1 MGAMEN
7 PDEDALR
14 EAVPS
19 PVAPSPRPRVI
30 THNLASVDGRLA
42 ISPDVVLMNDDRWP
56 LYEESPYAAVRQ
68 RHHPQVIL
76 EGSGSLAGTAGPLMD
91 LPRPTEDEATLLTD
105 HLPADAVARAHHG
118 WFTVVDSRGRVR
130 WGFKEMPGEEWAG
143 WHLLV
148 LVSRSTPLPYLSFLR
163 AEGIPYLV
171 AGGLRVDLEEALVL
185 LQELFG
191 VTTVVSTGGGRLNG
205 ALLRAG
211 LVDEIEVEV
220 LPMAV
225 GGATT
230 SALFTAPDLHRGDAP
245 VPLRLLEVAPRSES
259 RVLLRYEVLRPTDEE
274 DPT

>member
-1 MGAMEN
+1 MDD
-7 PDEDALR
+7 PVDDVLR
-14 EAVPS
+14 EPVPV

-42 ISPDVVLMNDDRWP
+42 ISPEVVLMNDERWP
-56 LYEESPYAAVRQ
+56 VYEESPYAAVRL
-68 RHHPQVIL
+68 RHHPQVLL
-76 EGSGSLAGTAGPLMD
+76 EGSGSLAGHAGPLKD
-91 LPRPTEDEATLLTD
+91 LPAPTVFCTGQASAQTPE
-105 HLPADAVARAHHG
+105 AVARAHHG

-163 AEGIPYLV
+163 SEGIPYVV
-171 AGGLRVDLEEALVL
+171 AGELRVDLEEALVV
-185 LQELFG
+185 LQDRFG

-225 GGATT
+225 GGTTT
-230 SALFTAPDLHRGDAP
+230 SSLFMAPDLYRTDLP
-245 VPLRLLEVAPRSES
+245 VPLRLLEVAPRSEG
-259 RVLLRYEVLRPTDEE
+259 RVLLRYEVLRPSDAE
-274 DPT
+274 DLA

>member
-1 MGAMEN
+1 MDN
-7 PDEDALR
+7 PVDDVLR
-14 EAVPS
+14 EPVPV

-42 ISPDVVLMNDDRWP
+42 ISPEVVLMNDERWP
-56 LYEESPYAAVRQ
+56 VYEESPYAAVRQ
-68 RHHPQVIL
+68 RHHPQVLL
-76 EGSGSLAGTAGPLMD
+76 EGSGSLAGEAGPLKD
-91 LPRPTEDEATLLTD
+91 LPAPTEDEATLRTD
-105 HLPADAVARAHHG
+105 HLPPEAVARAHHG

-163 AEGIPYLV
+163 SEGIPYVV
-171 AGGLRVDLEEALVL
+171 AGELRVDLEEALVV

-225 GGATT
+225 GGTTT
-230 SALFTAPDLHRGDAP
+230 SSLFMAPDLYRTDLP
-245 VPLRLLEVAPRSES
+245 VPLRLLEVAPRSEG
-259 RVLLRYEVLRPTDEE
+259 RVLLRYEVLRPTDGE
-274 DPT
+274 DHT

>member
-1 MGAMEN
+1 MDD
-7 PDEDALR
+7 PVDEVLR
-14 EAVPS
+14 EAVPV

-42 ISPDVVLMNDDRWP
+42 LSPEVVLMNDERWP
-56 LYEESPYAAVRQ
+56 VYEESPYAAVRQ
-68 RHHPQVIL
+68 RHHPQVLL
-76 EGSGSLAGTAGPLMD
+76 EGSGSLAGEAGPLED
-91 LPRPTEDEATLLTD
+91 LPAPTEDEATLRTD
-105 HLPADAVARAHHG
+105 HLPPEAVARAHHG

-163 AEGIPYLV
+163 SEGIPYAV
-171 AGGLRVDLEEALVL
+171 AGELRVDLEEALVV
-185 LQELFG
+185 LQDLFG

-225 GGATT
+225 GGTTT
-230 SALFTAPDLHRGDAP
+230 SSLFMAPDLYPTDRP
-245 VPLRLLEVAPRSES
+245 VPLRLLEVAPRSEG
-259 RVLLRYEVLRPTDEE
+259 RVLLRYEVLRQTDSE
-274 DPT
+274 DLA